1 MAATLIQDSVFGHA
15 IRLLTRNRC
24 FRYAEERE
32 PELWKRYI
40 SLEKSGQ
47 MAHEGRVDSAINV
60 PDEEHH
66 SPREH
71 LSRIPSTAWEHS
83 GHNFQGLTG
92 VRINPEKGKDVN
104 VIDWWDENDQ
114 ENPQNW
120 PLWKKVFVTFEIC
133 LLTFSVYIGSSI
145 FTPGIVTVTKE
156 FQISQV
162 AATLGLTLFV
172 AGYGLGPLIWS
183 PMSEVPQIGRNPV
196 YIATLIIFVCLQ
208 VPTALAKNL
217 GTLLAF
223 RFLTG
228 FFGSP
233 ALATGGATISD
244 MFRPAKRAYAIGI
257 WGISAVCG
265 PVIGPL
271 VGGFAAQAKGWTW
284 TIWELMWLSGFSLV
298 MLIFL
303 LPETSSA
310 NILYRRA
317 RRLRKLTGRENLKCE
332 PEIESEGLM
341 GRELV
346 MITLVRPLTLNFLE
360 PMVFLLNLYIALIYG
375 LLYVWFE
382 SFSIVFE
389 EIYGFN
395 LGQEGLAFIGI
406 LVGVLLVLPPYYW
419 WMHRYLEPQFDEN
432 GNIAPEAR
440 LPPAIVGG
448 CCIPVCL
455 FWFGWSA
462 RPDLHWIMPIVG
474 SGFFG
479 LGAFLLF
486 NPVLN
491 YLPDAYPAYAASVL
505 AGNDLFRSAFGAGF
519 PLFASAMY
527 KNLGVDWAS
536 STLAFLSIVFIPI
549 PFVLMKYGETLR
561 KKHSR
566 YARKDI

>member
-24 FRYAEERE
+24 FRYSEERD
-32 PELWKRYI
+32 PQLWKRYI

-60 PDEEHH
+60 PDEDYH

-71 LSRIPSTAWEHS
+71 LSRIPSTAWEHR

-298 MLIFL
+298 MLVFL

-341 GRELV
+341 GRELI

-419 WMHRYLEPQFDEN
+419 WMHKYLEPRFDEN

-448 CCIPVCL
+448 CCIPICL

-462 RPDLHWIMPIVG
+462 RPDIHWIMPIVG

-527 KNLGVDWAS
+527 KNLGVGWAS

-549 PFVLMKYGETLR
+549 PYVLMKVSFPLSLR
-561 KKHSR
+561 PG
-566 YARKDI
+566 D